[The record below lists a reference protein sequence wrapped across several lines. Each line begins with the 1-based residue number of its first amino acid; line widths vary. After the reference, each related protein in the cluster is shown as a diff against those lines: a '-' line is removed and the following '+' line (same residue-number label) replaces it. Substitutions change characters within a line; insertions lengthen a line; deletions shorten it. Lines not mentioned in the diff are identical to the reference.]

1 MTTSTNTS
9 SPTRVDE
16 IADGIY
22 RISTPIPPE
31 AIPGGFT
38 FNQYLIDDDE
48 PVLFHTG
55 PRKLFPLVSEAVS
68 RVLPL
73 ERLRYIGLSHFE
85 ADECGAMNE
94 FLAAAPSA
102 VPLCSQIAAMVSVN
116 DVADRP
122 ARAMA
127 DGEELDLGHHR
138 VRWLDTPHLPHGW
151 ECGYLFEAQTR
162 TLLCGDLFTQG
173 GAEHDPMTENDILG
187 PSLAMQ
193 ANMDYYSHTKN
204 ARALFDKLIETQP
217 EVLAC
222 MHGSAWKGD
231 GGALLGTLA
240 DELV

>member
-1 MTTSTNTS
+1 MTTSI
-9 SPTRVDE
+9 DE
-16 IADGIY
+16 ITDGVY

-31 AIPGGFT
+31 AISGGFT
-38 FNQYLIDDDE
+38 FNQYLIDDEE
-48 PVLFHTG
+48 PVQFHTG

-94 FLAAAPSA
+94 FLAAAPNA
-102 VPLCSQIAAMVSVN
+102 VPLCSQIAAMVSIN

-122 ARAMA
+122 ARAMSG
-127 DGEELDLGHHR
+127 GEELDLGHHR

-151 ECGYLFEAQTR
+151 ECGYLFEAKTR

-173 GAEHDPMTENDILG
+173 GAEHAPVTENDILG
-187 PSLAMQ
+187 PSLTMQ
-193 ANMDYYSHTKN
+193 AHMDYYSHTKN
-204 ARALFDKLIETQP
+204 ARPLFDKLIETQP

-222 MHGSAWKGD
+222 MHGSAWSGD
-231 GGALLGTLA
+231 GSALLGALA
-240 DELV
+240 EELV

>member
-1 MTTSTNTS
+1 MATTSS
-9 SPTRVDE
+9 SATRVDE
-16 IADGIY
+16 ITDGIY
-22 RISTPIPPE
+22 RISTPIGPE
-31 AIPGGFT
+31 AVPGGFT
-38 FNQYLIDDDE
+38 FNQYLIDDEE

-73 ERLRYIGLSHFE
+73 DRLRYIGLSHFE

-94 FLAAAPSA
+94 FLAAAPNA

-122 ARAMA
+122 ARALA
-127 DGEELDLGHHR
+127 DGEVLDLGRHS
-138 VRWLDTPHLPHGW
+138 VCWLDTPHLPHGW
-151 ECGYLFEAQTR
+151 ECGYLFEEKTG

-173 GAEHDPMTENDILG
+173 GAEHDPVTEKDILG

-193 ANMDYYSHTKN
+193 ASLDYYSHTKN

-217 EVLAC
+217 RVLAC
-222 MHGSAWKGD
+222 MHGSAWNGD
-231 GGALLGTLA
+231 GGALLASLA
-240 DELV
+240 EELV